1 MNKIFRL
8 FFLFVFH
15 AGILFTQTSE
25 VVFLQMNDVYEIAP
39 IQGGK
44 YGGLARVSTIKQN
57 LLKQNSY
64 TFMVLSGDFIS
75 PSALGTSDYNGER
88 INGAQMVDVL
98 NNIGLDYA
106 TFGNH
111 EFDYKVDVLQK
122 RINESKFEWIVNNVK
137 ENQNS
142 QLSKFSRSNGTN
154 TTEFPEYIILRLPG
168 YIKGQQ
174 IRIGITGIC
183 INNNKQPYVVYD
195 DYYSSAKRIYNIIK
209 DSIDCFVAMTH
220 LEVEQDRE
228 LAKQLPEINLIMGGH
243 EHVNNMEKVGTT
255 IIAKA
260 DANAKTVYVHKLVFD
275 MHNKLIN
282 IKSDLVN
289 VDESIPEDPNA
300 KTAVDLWV
308 DRAYKGFIAKGFD
321 PAKVVTTL
329 TEPLDGRDEY
339 IRTQQ
344 TNLGRVIAQS
354 MLNASAGSDAAIFNS
369 GSVRLDD
376 ELMGE
381 VSQYD
386 IIRTLPF
393 GGKIIDVEL
402 KGSLLL
408 KLLETGR
415 KNSGSG
421 GYLQYANISYDSA
434 GGKWS
439 VGNKSLDES
448 ANYKVAVSAYL
459 LTGLEQNM
467 AFFTKDNPDIIK
479 IIEPDAANTADL
491 RNDVR
496 LAIISYL
503 EKGGR

>member
-1 MNKIFRL
+1 MNKIFKII
-8 FFLFVFH
+8 FLFLFWT
-15 AGILFTQTSE
+15 GILFSQTSE

-57 LLKQNSY
+57 LLKENPY

-88 INGAQMVDVL
+88 INGAQMIDVL
-98 NNIGLDYA
+98 NNIGLNFA

-111 EFDYKVDVLQK
+111 EFDYKADVLKK

-137 ENQNS
+137 ENQSSGTN
-142 QLSKFSRSNGTN
+142 KFSKSNGN
-154 TTEFPEYIILRLPG
+154 GSAELPEYIILKLPG
-168 YIKGQQ
+168 YVKGQQ

-183 INNNKQPYVVYD
+183 INNNKQPYIVYD

-209 DSIDCFVAMTH
+209 DSIDCFIAMTH

-228 LAKQLPEINLIMGGH
+228 LAKQVPEINLIMGGH

-275 MHNKLIN
+275 MHNKLVN
-282 IKSDLVN
+282 IKSELVS
-289 VDESIPEDPNA
+289 VDESISEDPAA
-300 KTAVDLWV
+300 KSIVDEWV
-308 DRAYKGFIAKGFD
+308 NRAYKGFKDKGFD
-321 PAKVVTTL
+321 PAKVVTNL
-329 TEPLDGRDEY
+329 NEPLDGRDEY
-339 IRTQQ
+339 IRYKP
-344 TNLGRVIAQS
+344 TNLGHVIAKA
-354 MLNASAGSDAAIFNS
+354 MLEASLGSELAVFNS

-381 VSQYD
+381 ASQYD

-408 KLLETGR
+408 KLLETGS
-415 KNSGSG
+415 KNAGSG
-421 GYLQYANISYDSA
+421 GYLQYANISYDSS

-439 VGNKSLDES
+439 VGNKQLDEA
-448 ANYKVAVSAYL
+448 ANYKAAVAAYL

-467 AFFTKDNPDIIK
+467 GFFTKENPEIIK
-479 IIEPDAANTADL
+479 ITEPDASNTTDL